1 MNDTT
6 AKLGEAA
13 HVALPF
19 AVTITLLNLAFRRG
33 NARFW
38 PTVAIVL
45 ATVIFMSTSFGGD
58 LSGLISF
65 LTWGWLS

>member
-1 MNDTT
+1 MNGGI
-6 AKLGEAA
+6 AKLVEAA

-19 AVTITLLNLAFRRG
+19 AVAITLLYLAFGRG

-38 PTVAIVL
+38 PAVAIIL

-58 LSGLISF
+58 LSGLISS